1 MIGEPFENG
10 LQEALRQGVNSL
22 SRQQTIV
29 FQQYQKYVFEIDG
42 YVFWTPT
49 GNSMTVSGSLHY
61 GTEQVQEEDQTIGI
75 NSVIFTSLS
84 EITTFNTLNNDTLW
98 IAEWQ
103 VPDGESI
110 KIAFSRR
117 GSYYQ
122 QAGLFH
128 YAGFAVYP
136 ALESQIIG
144 GANQLPVG
152 PIVSNSLPIWL
163 SLSQY
168 APVYPSFLVADNISP
183 PYITAHIEPEFTTT
197 LQGFPQY
204 TWPGNPSP
212 LTNLQPMA
220 STQLMKDRVKLT
232 LYGLTNQQA
241 IQYLSYL
248 MSYSMDTDSF
258 GFMNS
263 PAIRDEKRAQSE
275 IAAIAMK
282 KVIEIDASYYQGTS
296 DAIARR
302 LILGGTVTTT
312 IIN

>member
-29 FQQYQKYVFEIDG
+29 FQQYQKYVFEVDG

-75 NSVIFTSLS
+75 NSVIFTSMS
-84 EITTFNTLNNDTLW
+84 EITPFNTLNNETLW

-168 APVYPSFLVADNISP
+168 APVYPSFLVADNILP
-183 PYITAHIEPEFTTT
+183 PYITAHIEPEFTTS

-204 TWPGNPSP
+204 IWPGNPSP

-248 MSYSMDTDSF
+248 MGYSMDTDAF

-312 IIN
+312 IN